1 VFYGTRRDHKF
12 YVVAGFACSDYPK
25 SYVGGDVTTGRAS
38 NASQFKSDDQEKKRI
53 SRSYS
58 LAGGRGA
65 ENSLPQNICSVQN
78 LLKLD
83 RKI

>member
-12 YVVAGFACSDYPK
+12 DVVAGFACSDYPK
-25 SYVGGDVTTGRAS
+25 SCVDGSVATGRTS

-58 LAGGRGA
+58 LAVGRRA

-83 RKI
+83 SRI